1 MVFFFIKHEEVLCQK
16 HLLINTSD
24 FTLDTLD
31 LDIKF
36 FLSYQQKWPWPFCE
50 IIGVAT
56 FEVLIL
62 GISLGLLRESHR
74 RTRPQK
80 VMKKIILKC
89 LLK

>member
-1 MVFFFIKHEEVLCQK
+1 MEFFFIKHEEVLCQK

-62 GISLGLLRESHR
+62 GIFTWTIEGIS
-74 RTRPQK
+74 
-80 VMKKIILKC
+80 
-89 LLK
+89 

>member
-36 FLSYQQKWPWPFCE
+36 FL
-50 IIGVAT
+50 
-56 FEVLIL
+56 IL
-62 GISLGLLRESHR
+62 PAKMALAILRNYYRSSN
-74 RTRPQK
+74 
-80 VMKKIILKC
+80 I
-89 LLK
+89 